1 MLLGSPPIPF
11 AAFRLTALS
20 LQLLTPNQAAFRPAA
35 AFARVLLMMG
45 LITALA
51 APGAVPKSILKEG
64 QARLDADLIKVTVP
78 VLRQQIAALTALE
91 KKAVVARDYDT
102 AIAARTERIKI
113 ETEVAA
119 QEKLGL
125 LLAARQGKEAVEAP
139 ERIVFKPSEAK
150 LERVRYDSMADVLTD
165 WKGVGSSATW
175 KLSGLPPG
183 GYEVV
188 LRYSSGAL
196 EGGTV
201 MVQENYFSL
210 TSDLQT
216 TLKGFTEANIG
227 TLKIRDGDGILK
239 VSARTVL
246 KDNLM
251 QLKSV
256 ELIPANR

>member
-1 MLLGSPPIPF
+1 M
-11 AAFRLTALS
+11 
-20 LQLLTPNQAAFRPAA
+20 PNQAPFRPAA
-35 AFARVLLMMG
+35 VVARFVFIGG
-45 LITALA
+45 LIMALTAA
-51 APGAVPKSILKEG
+51 GAVPKAILKEG
-64 QARLDADLIKVTVP
+64 QARLEADLIKATVP

-91 KKAVVARDYDT
+91 KKAVTARDYDS
-102 AIAARTERIKI
+102 AIAARAERSKL
-113 ETEVAA
+113 EAEVAA

-125 LLAARQGKEAVEAP
+125 FLAARQGKEAVEAP
-139 ERIVFKPSEAK
+139 DRIVFKPADAK
-150 LERVRYDSMADVLTD
+150 LDRVRLDSDAGVLTD
-165 WKGVGSSATW
+165 WAGPGSSATW

-196 EGGTV
+196 EGGSV
-201 MVQENYFSL
+201 IVQENFFSL

-216 TLKGFTEANIG
+216 TLKGFTDTNIG

-251 QLKSV
+251 QLQSV